1 MSSRKEHS
9 LSIEEIEQI
18 AQGFR
23 DDLQREANRKV
34 RQHDA
39 QGALVAL
46 EGIEYIEKFVYT
58 LRTLAGAREQR
69 PVRARDISLSVVRGK
84 R

>member
-1 MSSRKEHS
+1 MSSRKEQP
-9 LSIEEIEQI
+9 LCIEEIEQV
-18 AQGFR
+18 ANGFKE
-23 DDLQREANRKV
+23 DLQREANRKV

-69 PVRARDISLSVVRGK
+69 PARARDISLSLVRGK